1 MISLFLLTIAGIA
14 ARLKPTVTHLL
25 QAPLQG
31 LRAPARV
38 GDTIASTP
46 PHALRPL
53 RTGAGC
59 LLLSLCLLTL
69 LALPM
74 QTAAHTLTGEYVYNR
89 VGNILDTSNHRYYSK
104 VTGHSSPG
112 SPSIPFGE
120 IIQWIRV
127 YKNPKTIPVD
137 TLSNPGTAADNVRS
151 FLGFSNP
158 VPIYDFSAHGLQA
171 VTLGYLLPS
180 YEGEEVVD
188 YWVPFHGETG
198 ELFEDETKPGQSG
211 QVTATE
217 NTAVGT
223 GDIVAIAVNI
233 KSWTLGICG
242 ADMAI
247 GPTVTR
253 TVPFTYIGTTYQIA
267 REEGKWRL
275 NPNMPLW
282 QALPQGG
289 GRYGI
294 GAWPTAQRS
303 HTFVYQ
309 FRVTEAHLAL
319 NAIGTWIKQVFVTEG
334 ERFGYNNGNSNPDDD
349 LDDARVTHRTAV
361 DWIWDEGDD
370 RPWDKGQKPWEVLP
384 TASTVSPFNTF
395 GLIDRYKLEW
405 GIQPSTSWGYTGAV
419 QAAQLGND
427 PWNVVEQVDG
437 ANHRHIPMFDPANPP
452 DPETGGPIYYPKV
465 EAPGSRATTTMD
477 VPGGTQ
483 TGAFTV
489 TLHFRDGAVFEGYNL
504 SPTGLESFK
513 TALTAAFADA
523 PANTRWK
530 VEALAVEDEKRPR
543 IASSGVAGPTSP
555 SVSTEYQLTLVP
567 PKGVKGEV
575 SLTIPENVVMDAGD
589 NGNLA
594 LAEPVMISV
603 DTSLE
608 ELLLA
613 EGKAVEI
620 PKPKGGAYLAG
631 DAIEVRVP
639 FAQDGLTYEG
649 DAPYLVIYLGAGT
662 ENPRHATWQQGE
674 ESAGS
679 TIVPFKYVIAATD
692 PIVSS
697 VRVDTDAGVLRPVG
711 TTLMNGDGQVWVVG
725 TAAPAMGS
733 GEKAPAP
740 APSDTNKVSLATST
754 GETVTP
760 PEAEVQVLPAVYL
773 PPTEESA
780 PKAGMSSIPRSPI
793 VFNELGNGSGDT
805 NDWLELRNVT
815 GDAVSL
821 KDWELSVV
829 QDGKKEDTSLVIF
842 PDVSVPAEGLL
853 LLTNSDPTAEGNLL
867 SGGDDIATAK
877 AEVKGSSHLYL
888 VNAGLSLPDDGKFLL
903 ILRNAKEKRGL
914 NEAFV
919 DVAGGGG
926 SGTDAF
932 VREQEGDY
940 DTYVWPLQV
949 LEAPGDATEDAL
961 SSGKVWLRAKAD
973 IVGYHRDA
981 WAEAAFTGVG
991 YDRKVSKSAETAGTP
1006 GYPNGAVKTEAPTP
1020 KGAITISEVMLDSAG
1035 GTLPQWVELYNASK
1049 TDALNLNRW
1058 ELEIQNVDSEDLVG
1072 RPIVRLTL
1080 QEKIIQPNQTLLI
1093 VTGTARASSADVYP
1107 ADRVY
1112 NLQEL
1117 HDKNLRIKKPSD
1129 TFLSAKGFYLRLTDR
1144 NEHLVDEVGNTDGN
1158 RRTDDNPAWALP
1170 VPLSELEGMRSSL
1183 VRRYDN
1189 GVARDG
1195 KEKSSWALAANFA
1208 KFKAAELHYGH
1219 ADDIGTPGYR
1229 QGGALPVEL
1238 SSFTVTR
1245 VASGSV
1251 IVTWTTESEVDN
1263 AGFNLRRSLTRDGG
1277 FTLLNPALIAG
1288 AGTTGERQT
1297 YTYIDTSAK
1306 PGVEHYY
1313 QIEEVSFGGKAETL
1327 VTRRLRGPVSPAHR
1341 ALKTLGEVKQLDE

>member
-1 MISLFLLTIAGIA
+1 M
-14 ARLKPTVTHLL
+14 
-25 QAPLQG
+25 
-31 LRAPARV
+31 
-38 GDTIASTP
+38 
-46 PHALRPL
+46 
-53 RTGAGC
+53 
-59 LLLSLCLLTL
+59 LTL
-69 LALPM
+69 LAVLALPM
-74 QTAAHTLTGEYVYNR
+74 QTAAHDSWGTR
-89 VGNILDTSNHRYYSK
+89 DSNNDEHYGRLPRTPLSDM
-104 VTGHSSPG
+104 
-112 SPSIPFGE
+112 
-120 IIQWIRV
+120 IQWIRV
-127 YKNPKTIPVD
+127 YKNPETVPKSQLQPDGDFASFPLFTFDTFGIPL
-137 TLSNPGTAADNVRS
+137 TTFLYPSNRGPNYNATAAQ
-151 FLGFSNP
+151 NP
-158 VPIYDFSAHGLQA
+158 NIKWVKFNPENHPDDPGGLI
-171 VTLGYLLPS
+171 
-180 YEGEEVVD
+180 D
-188 YWVPFHGETG
+188 TG
-198 ELFEDETKPGQSG
+198 ENSG
-211 QVTATE
+211 RVTATE
-217 NTAVGT
+217 NTSIAVGE
-223 GDIVAIAVNI
+223 IVAIAIRV
-233 KSWTLGICG
+233 KDLGARVYPDI
-242 ADMAI
+242 AI
-247 GPTVTR
+247 GPLEQKVLTIGNR
-253 TVPFTYIGTTYQIA
+253 TIPHTE
-267 REEGKWRL
+267 RKWRL
-275 NPNMPLW
+275 SPNLPIWDISGFNTLEPRAGYEHTLVYW
-282 QALPQGG
+282 FKVTADHARELNTDGPWLKYDFYPYFALPGRHTPVRDDWWEYDDTHNRQRGVQLDPPGNLLTQTVGSTTERVPIGFEWLYGDPPVGG
-289 GRYGI
+289 FLKDI
-294 GAWPTAQRS
+294 GHPDPNSRPSPTSLR
-303 HTFVYQ
+303 
-309 FRVTEAHLAL
+309 
-319 NAIGTWIKQVFVTEG
+319 
-334 ERFGYNNGNSNPDDD
+334 
-349 LDDARVTHRTAV
+349 
-361 DWIWDEGDD
+361 
-370 RPWDKGQKPWEVLP
+370 
-384 TASTVSPFNTF
+384 PFNTF
-395 GLIDRYKLEW
+395 IFTNRYLMDW
-405 GIQPSTSWGYTGAV
+405 G
-419 QAAQLGND
+419 
-427 PWNVVEQVDG
+427 VDG
-437 ANHRHIPMFDPANPP
+437 DVSGTLPIRGWAYHWIQDSPSGPEVNNFRTDKRYYTHYHVPRYDPALPGK
-452 DPETGGPIYYPKV
+452 EPIFYPKI
-465 EAPGSRATTTMD
+465 EGAESRATTTLSN
-477 VPGGTQ
+477 VPEGTQ

-489 TLHFRDGAVFEGYNL
+489 ALRFADGSIFEGHDL
-504 SPTGLESFK
+504 SDASIAAFEDK
-513 TALTAAFADA
+513 LTAALKDA
-523 PANTRWK
+523 GWT
-530 VEALAVEDEKRPR
+530 VESLSVEEEKRPKV
-543 IASSGVAGPTSP
+543 ASSGAEITPFSP
-555 SVSTEYQLTLVP
+555 FTEYQLTLVP

-608 ELLLA
+608 ELRLA
-613 EGKAVEI
+613 AGKAVEVTE
-620 PKPKGGAYLAG
+620 PAGGAYLAG
-631 DAIEVRVP
+631 NALEVLVP

-649 DAPYLVIYLGAGT
+649 DNPPYLTIYLGAGT
-662 ENPRHATWQQGE
+662 ENPRHATWQKGE

-679 TIVPFKYVIAATD
+679 TIVPFKYTIAATD
-692 PIVSS
+692 PIVES
-697 VRVDTDAGVLRPVG
+697 VRVDTDAGVMRPAG
-711 TTLMNGDGQVWVVG
+711 TTLMNSAEQVWVVG

-733 GEKAPAP
+733 GEKAPVP
-740 APSDTNKVSLATST
+740 AASDTNKVSLATST
-754 GETVTP
+754 GDTVTP
-760 PEAEVQVLPAVYL
+760 TEAEVQVLPAVYL

-821 KDWELSVV
+821 KDWELSIV
-829 QDGKKEDTSLVIF
+829 QDGKKEDTSLIVF

-853 LLTNSDPTAEGNLL
+853 LITNSDPTAEGNLL
-867 SGGDDIATAK
+867 SGGDDIATSDV
-877 AEVKGSSHLYL
+877 EVKGSSHLYL

-903 ILRNAKEKRGL
+903 ILRNATEKRGL

-949 LEAPGDATEDAL
+949 LEAPGSATEDAL

-1020 KGAITISEVMLDSAG
+1020 RGAITISEVMLDSAG

-1080 QEKIIQPNQTLLI
+1080 QEKVIQPNQTLLI
-1093 VTGTARASSADVYP
+1093 VTGNARASSADVYP

-1112 NLQEL
+1112 NLLEL

-1129 TFLSAKGFYLRLTDR
+1129 TFLSARGFYLRLTDR

-1170 VPLSELEGMRSSL
+1170 VPLSEVEGMRSSL

-1208 KFKAAELHYGH
+1208 KFKAEKLHYGH

-1245 VASGSV
+1245 VESGSV

-1263 AGFNLRRSLTRDGG
+1263 AGFNLRRSLTRESGY
-1277 FTLLNPALIAG
+1277 TLLNPALIAG

-1297 YTYIDTSAK
+1297 YTFIDTSAK

>member
-1 MISLFLLTIAGIA
+1 M
-14 ARLKPTVTHLL
+14 
-25 QAPLQG
+25 
-31 LRAPARV
+31 
-38 GDTIASTP
+38 
-46 PHALRPL
+46 
-53 RTGAGC
+53 
-59 LLLSLCLLTL
+59 LTL

-74 QTAAHTLTGEYVYNR
+74 QTAAHKLTSLYIYNR
-89 VGNILDTSNHRYYSK
+89 VGDFNDATQDRYYSR
-104 VTGHSSPG
+104 VSGHSSP
-112 SPSIPFGE
+112 SAPSIPFGE
-120 IIQWIRV
+120 IIRWIRV

-137 TLSNPGTAADNVRS
+137 NLTLLGRGANNVRT

-158 VPIYDFSAHGLQA
+158 PPMYNFAEHGLQA
-171 VTLGYLLPS
+171 VTIGYLLPS
-180 YEGEEVVD
+180 YQGEEVVEH
-188 YWVPFHGETG
+188 WVPFHGETG
-198 ELFEDETKPGQSG
+198 ELFEDETKPDQSG

-217 NTAVGT
+217 NTAVGVN
-223 GDIVAIAVNI
+223 DIIAIAVNI
-233 KSWTLGICG
+233 TSWNLGICSP
-242 ADMAI
+242 DLAI

-253 TVPFTYIGTTYQIA
+253 TVPFTHSGHEYQIA
-267 REEGKWRL
+267 REEGEWRL
-275 NPNMPLW
+275 NPNLPLW
-282 QALPQGG
+282 QASPLGG
-289 GRYGI
+289 GQYGV
-294 GAWPTAQRS
+294 GAWPTAPRS

-309 FRVTEAHLAL
+309 FKVTEAHVAL
-319 NAIGTWIKQVFVTEG
+319 NAIGTWLKLHFVTEP
-334 ERFGYNNGNSNPDDD
+334 ETFGYDDGDTDDNDGD
-349 LDDARVTHRTAV
+349 LDDIRVTHRTAV
-361 DWIWDEGDD
+361 DWIWGEGDD
-370 RPWDKGQKPWEVLP
+370 RPWETGQKPWEVLP
-384 TASTVSPFNTF
+384 TASTVSPFNTV
-395 GLIDRYKLEW
+395 GLNDRYKLEW
-405 GIQPSTSWGYTGAV
+405 GIQPSTSWGYTTQI
-419 QAAQLGND
+419 QAAQLGNN
-427 PWNVVEQVDG
+427 PFNVVEQVDG
-437 ANHRHIPMFDPANPP
+437 VVHRHIPMFDPANPP
-452 DPETGGPIYYPKV
+452 DPETGGPIYYPKI
-465 EAPGSRATTTMD
+465 EAPGSRASTTLSN
-477 VPGGTQ
+477 VPEDTQ

-489 TLHFRDGAVFEGYNL
+489 TLKFNDGAVFEGYDL
-504 SPTGLESFK
+504 SPTGLETFK
-513 TALTAAFADA
+513 TALTAAFADSGW
-523 PANTRWK
+523 T
-530 VEALAVEDEKRPR
+530 VEALAVEAEKRPR
-543 IASSGVAGPTSP
+543 IASSGVEGPTAP
-555 SVSTEYQLTLVP
+555 SRFTEYQLTLSP
-567 PKGVKGEV
+567 RYLGVKDAFE
-575 SLTIPENVVMDAGD
+575 LMIPENVVLDAGE

-594 LAEPVMISV
+594 LEEPVMISV
-603 DTSLE
+603 DTSLR
-608 ELLLA
+608 LA
-613 EGKAVEI
+613 EGKAVAIAE
-620 PKPKGGAYLAG
+620 PEGEVYLAG
-631 DAIEVRVP
+631 HPLEVLVP
-639 FAQDGLTYEG
+639 FAEAGLTYEG
-649 DAPYLVIYLGAGT
+649 EVPPYLTIYLGAGT
-662 ENPRHATWQQGE
+662 ENPRHAIWQKGR

-679 TIVPFKYVIAATD
+679 TVVPFRYVIAATD

-697 VRVDTDAGVLRPVG
+697 VRVDTDAGVMRPAG
-711 TTLMNGDGQVWVVG
+711 TTLMNSDEQVWVVG

-733 GEKAPAP
+733 GEKAPVP
-740 APSDTNKVSLATST
+740 AASDTNKVSLATST

-773 PPTEESA
+773 PPTEESE

-821 KDWELSVV
+821 KEWELSVV
-829 QDGKKEDTSLVIF
+829 QDGKKEDTSLVVF

-853 LLTNSDPTAEGNLL
+853 LITNSDPTADGNLL
-867 SGGDDIATAK
+867 AGGDDIDTAK

-903 ILRNAKEKRGL
+903 ILRKAKEKLGL

-949 LEAPGDATEDAL
+949 LEAPGSATEDAL

-1020 KGAITISEVMLDSAG
+1020 RGAITISEVMFDAAG
-1035 GTLPQWVELYNASK
+1035 GTLPQWIELYNASK

-1080 QEKIIQPNQTLLI
+1080 QEKVIQPNQTLLI
-1093 VTGTARASSADVYP
+1093 VTGNARASSADVYP

-1112 NLQEL
+1112 NLLEL

-1129 TFLSAKGFYLRLTDR
+1129 TFLSATGFYLRLTDR

-1158 RRTDDNPAWALP
+1158 RRTDDTPAWALP
-1170 VPLSELEGMRSSL
+1170 MPLSEVEGMRSSL

-1195 KEKSSWALAANFA
+1195 TEKSSWALAANFS
-1208 KFKAAELHYGH
+1208 KFKAEKLHYGH

-1245 VASGSV
+1245 LESGSV

-1277 FTLLNPALIAG
+1277 YTLLNPVLIAG

-1341 ALKTLGEVKQLDE
+1341 ALKTLGEVKQAK